1 MLEDS
6 NQFTELL
13 AAGNFAF
20 ISTDDEYRPVLIL
33 SNTNMECLVK
43 DSNGVKFFVSESE
56 LVPLV
61 IIESSLNKLQLKYRE
76 YQEFKNDTLEYRD

>member
-1 MLEDS
+1 MLDDS

-13 AAGNFAF
+13 SAGNFAF
-20 ISTDDEYRPVLIL
+20 TSNNDEYRPVLIL
-33 SNTNMECLVK
+33 SNVETLCLVK
-43 DSNGVKFFVSESE
+43 DSNGVEFCLPESE
-56 LVPLV
+56 LIPLV